1 MNLNVVLVVA
11 SQLHFL
17 NEVDAQY
24 MWLKLGNK

>member
-1 MNLNVVLVVA
+1 MNLDVVLVDS

-24 MWLKLGNK
+24 MWLILGNK